1 MKQLT
6 HDGRNVAH
14 MRVADRRDD
23 SGSGAAVPPLVG
35 RDSAGRFIAAGAAGG
50 GGSPEAMARMK
61 IGIPESQQQWVEEE
75 AARRGVPKT
84 AVVRELIDRALSG
97 EVSRGGH
104 ARSAGGVESEA
115 VVHDVPELAA
125 ASAGA
130 AAAVAGGTRAGGNP
144 AGRRDG
150 GDARVPEVVDAEP
163 SSLGGRHGGFRPDA
177 YAGGHG
183 RDPRYGDPGSGVP
196 RAAASSG
203 GGPHHADPSRRHEVV
218 EERVAVDSVRRVVGG
233 PVSGNSPAHLS
244 HLPPGIGASA
254 PRPEPGEGGHAV
266 PASVDGGALE
276 GLPPGVLPAGVH
288 ADVVSE
294 GADSKS
300 LVLSGGPVSSESGVV
315 LMLPGER
322 PGDPPRAV
330 RIPLASY
337 VKAQRGAAGGGF
349 FGGLPRLLKYFLIL
363 FGVVSVLLGFVYL
376 GSSFV
381 ASRYEFRE
389 VEIAP
394 GRVIFYRVDR
404 WTGEMERCRSSLTG
418 FPDESGVAC

>member
-6 HDGRNVAH
+6 HGGRNVAH
-14 MRVADRRDD
+14 MRVADPRDD
-23 SGSGAAVPPLVG
+23 FGSGSAGPPLVG
-35 RDSAGRFIAAGAAGG
+35 RDSAGRFTVAGAAGG
-50 GGSPEAMARMK
+50 GGSAEAMARMK

-84 AVVRELIDRALSG
+84 AVVRELINRALSG
-97 EVSRGGH
+97 ELPRGGH
-104 ARSAGGVESEA
+104 ARSARGVESDG
-115 VVHDVPELAA
+115 VVHDVPEFAA
-125 ASAGA
+125 VSAGA
-130 AAAVAGGTRAGGNP
+130 AAAVAGGGVEGGDP
-144 AGRRDG
+144 AARRDG
-150 GDARVPEVVDAEP
+150 GGARVPEVVEPEPP
-163 SSLGGRHGGFRPDA
+163 SSGYCH
-177 YAGGHG
+177 AGGHG
-183 RDPRYGDPGSGVP
+183 GDPRYGDPGSAVP
-196 RAAASSG
+196 RAAAAAG
-203 GGPHHADPSRRHEVV
+203 GGARHADPSRRHEVV

-254 PRPEPGEGGHAV
+254 PRPEPGEAGHAV

-337 VKAQRGAAGGGF
+337 VKAQRGAAGAGF
-349 FGGLPRLLKYFLIL
+349 FGGLPRFLKYFLIL

-404 WTGEMERCRSSLTG
+404 WTGEMERCRSSLSG